1 MTRGVYNP
9 LVFPSRQRRRIID
22 MFFRMT
28 PLQYRL
34 RYRQCLK
41 LRASRD
47 MQGFKH
53 PRRAW

>member
-1 MTRGVYNP
+1 
-9 LVFPSRQRRRIID
+9 